1 MTEENPR
8 PIGDPTIVY
17 LAADLLWATKIK
29 AAADAIGVAA
39 RPVRSLAM
47 LEDRLADTPVCALLA
62 DLEAD
67 DRTFALIDR
76 LKGDRATPS
85 DRRIRVVVFGP
96 HVDRAGLQRA
106 RDAGADEVLA
116 RGVLASNL
124 DEILLRLAS
133 WAGSADSA
141 H

>member
-1 MTEENPR
+1 MTGENPR
-8 PIGDPTIVY
+8 PNGDATIVY

-29 AAADAIGVAA
+29 AAATAVGVAA

-47 LEDRLADTPVCALLA
+47 LEERLADTPVCALLA
-62 DLEAD
+62 DLDAD
-67 DRTFALIDR
+67 DRTFELIDR
-76 LKGDRATPS
+76 LRGGRAARS
-85 DRRIRVVVFGP
+85 DRQIRVVVFGP
-96 HVDRAGLQRA
+96 HVDRDGLQRA

-133 WAGSADSA
+133 WAGSSGPTG
-141 H
+141 